1 MKNEPEYRWNS
12 KSILVVED
20 DEASAYLL
28 GEILKGTG
36 AHIDFSR
43 DGEDAIAYIREHP
56 DTDLV
61 LMDVQL
67 PQIDGFTATRKI
79 KSFARD
85 VIVIAQTAYVLEG
98 DREMALEAG
107 CNDYISKPIDK
118 NILLQMINVLSSE
131 LKNK

>member
-85 VIVIAQTAYVLEG
+85 VIVIAQTAYVLSGNRQE
-98 DREMALEAG
+98 ALEAG
-107 CNDYISKPIDK
+107 CDEFITKPLRPAMLLDK
-118 NILLQMINVLSSE
+118 MNGFLA
-131 LKNK
+131 